1 MIESRMEHSRLGS
14 RRVMELS
21 PGQRLGRYEILG
33 EIGAGGMA
41 TVFRAR
47 DLELERVVALKV
59 LPSHVTL
66 DDRFVSRFLHEART
80 VARLS
85 HPAIV
90 QVHDIGQD
98 RGAWY
103 ISMELIPGQNLAEYL
118 REETPNLQQSVQIAA
133 QVAEAIAYTHEHGVM
148 HRDLKPSNVLMRGD
162 QPVVIDFGLS
172 KDILL
177 RDGAVLTSDGEMVGS
192 PAYMSP
198 EQAHGE
204 EVDHRTD
211 VCALGILLYELIS
224 FKNPYLDPRSI
235 HQTVVNVMAAEPVP
249 LRQLCP
255 WVDRELDAV
264 VHKALS
270 REKESRYE
278 TMGAFA
284 ADLRAW
290 LAGKPVSARPP
301 GRVYHFRRFLR
312 EKALVLWIA
321 GVTLAFGFLGLGYL
335 QLQERLSRTPWTS
348 FVEETFDSPTPAIHF
363 ESFNIEGTRTA
374 QQIVPS
380 EAWRVEAGRLVGRSE
395 GMSFCR
401 STEEFMGN
409 LRVEFDVT
417 GGGGFNHDFDVF
429 LYGDKPSNGV
439 RFFLGQ
445 WGTQKVGIATAD
457 DHYQWLSK
465 EWDFELGRTYRVSV
479 ERDGQRLRLSIDGN
493 LVDERVQVLP
503 PTQSSGYRLGF
514 FTWNSKVHIDN
525 IRISRRTVA
534 LKASPTVVAD
544 AFLDE
549 GLLDHAVNA
558 YHSVVQSYP
567 THEVAQEAQLKLGT
581 IAMVR
586 NQYKQALDL
595 FNVVVQSPMSRDLR
609 LQALFLQSIALQ
621 TVGDL
626 AASQKAQEQLVETD
640 PDHPTSVA
648 LIQNQLVRIEGCL
661 DLSKP
666 MFYGCASEG
675 EAVFRFLAKIQPNRQ
690 GLFGPVHARFAE
702 ALRLW
707 GGIAADS
714 NFLQT
719 AFQFDQYYAKGNP
732 EIAAELWIVRARHLR
747 DHRRTEDAIRILR
760 QIAEGEVFTSAT
772 RGRLAAMVELG
783 RTYAWDGKPAEAER
797 WFQLVMDTEGSD
809 ETYKSQALLEW
820 GVATILSRRD
830 GKARWQAILDR
841 KSSPWQVRQQAA
853 FLKGDLDSAGLYRA
867 MNTPEGLNPDFTLFL
882 ALGALQKGDL
892 VRWHQSVDELVRRYP
907 YSSGLWDIRRVVEW
921 AETRT
926 PQPQAYLERLQQA
939 AVRQNG

>member
-1 MIESRMEHSRLGS
+1 MIESHMEHSRMGG
-14 RRVMELS
+14 RRLVDLA
-21 PGQRLGRYEILG
+21 PGQKLGRYEILG

-118 REETPNLQQSVQIAA
+118 REETPNLQQSVQIAS
-133 QVAEAIAYTHEHGVM
+133 QIAEAIAYTHEHGVM

-177 RDGAVLTSDGEMVGS
+177 RDGAVLTNDGEMVGS

-198 EQAHGE
+198 EQAKGE
-204 EVDHRTD
+204 EVDQGTD
-211 VCALGILLYELIS
+211 ICALGILLYELIS

-235 HQTVVNVMAAEPVP
+235 HQTVMNVMAAEPVP
-249 LRQLCP
+249 LRQMCP

-270 REKESRYE
+270 RDRSDRYE
-278 TMGAFA
+278 TMEAFA
-284 ADLRAW
+284 KDLRAW
-290 LAGKPVSARPP
+290 LAGKPVTARPP
-301 GRVYHFRRFLR
+301 GVSYHLRSFVR

-321 GVTLAFGFLGLGYL
+321 GVTLAFALLGLGYL
-335 QLQERLSRTPWTS
+335 QLQERLSRTPWTV
-348 FVEETFDSPTPAIHF
+348 FTEETFDSPTPAIHF
-363 ESFNIEGTRTA
+363 ESWRVEGTRNSPVL
-374 QQIVPS
+374 VPGS
-380 EAWRVEAGRLVGRSE
+380 EWKVEAGRLVGKSE
-395 GMSFCR
+395 GFSFCR
-401 STEEFMGN
+401 STEDFLGN

-417 GGGGFNHDFDVF
+417 GGGGSNHDFDVF
-429 LYGDKPSNGV
+429 LYGDRPSNGV

-445 WGTQKVGIATAD
+445 WGSHRAGIETSD
-457 DHYQWLSK
+457 DRYQWLPSEMPLEVGK
-465 EWDFELGRTYRVSV
+465 TYHVMV
-479 ERDGQRLRLSIDGN
+479 ERDGQRLRLFVDGR

-503 PTQSSGYRLGF
+503 PTRTNGYRLGF
-514 FTWNSKVHIDN
+514 FTWNSKVYIDN
-525 IRISRRTVA
+525 IQISRRTIA

-549 GLLDHAVNA
+549 GLLDHAINA

-567 THEVAQEAQLKLGT
+567 THDVAQEAQLKLGT

-586 NQYKQALDL
+586 NQYKQALDM
-595 FNVVVQSPMSRDLR
+595 FGGVVREPMSKDLR

-621 TVGDL
+621 SAGDL
-626 AASQKAQEQLVETD
+626 VASQKAQESLVEAD
-640 PDHPTSVA
+640 RDHPANVA
-648 LIQNQLVRIEGCL
+648 LIQNQLERIEGCL
-661 DLSKP
+661 DLSVP

-675 EAVFRFLAKIQPNRQ
+675 ETVFRFLARIQPNRQ
-690 GLFGPVHARFAE
+690 ELFGPIHLRFAE

-714 NFLQT
+714 NFLNT
-719 AFQFDQYYAKGNP
+719 TFQFDQYYAKRNP
-732 EIAAELWIVRARHLR
+732 EIAADLWIIRARHER
-747 DHRRTEDAIRILR
+747 DMRRNERAEAILT
-760 QIAEGEVFTSAT
+760 QVAEGEVFSGAM
-772 RGRLAAMVELG
+772 RGELSAMVELG
-783 RTYAWDGKPAEAER
+783 RTLAWEGKPADAER
-797 WFQLVMDTEGSD
+797 WFRRVVETGGND
-809 ETYKSQALLEW
+809 EYYISQALFEW
-820 GVATILSRRD
+820 GVATVLARRD
-830 GKARWQAILDR
+830 GKARWQEILDR
-841 KSSPWQVRQQAA
+841 KSAPWMLHQQAA
-853 FLKGDLDSAGLYRA
+853 FLAGKIDSSELHAA
-867 MNTPEGLNPDFTLFL
+867 MSTPEGLNPDFFL
-882 ALGALQKGDL
+882 VVALGALQRGDL
-892 VRWHQSVDELVRRYP
+892 ARWHLAVDDLVRRYP
-907 YSSGLWDIRRVVEW
+907 YSNGLWDIRRVVEW

-926 PQPQAYLERLQQA
+926 PRPHADMRRQAVLSA
-939 AVRQNG
+939 S

>member
-1 MIESRMEHSRLGS
+1 MIESHMEHSRMGG
-14 RRVMELS
+14 RRLVDLA
-21 PGQRLGRYEILG
+21 PGQKLGRYEILG

-118 REETPNLQQSVQIAA
+118 REETPNLQQSVQIAS
-133 QVAEAIAYTHEHGVM
+133 QIAEAIAYTHEHGVM

-177 RDGAVLTSDGEMVGS
+177 RDGAVLTNDGEMVGS

-198 EQAHGE
+198 EQAKGE
-204 EVDHRTD
+204 EVDQGTD
-211 VCALGILLYELIS
+211 ICALGILLYELIS

-235 HQTVVNVMAAEPVP
+235 HQTVMNVMAAEPVP
-249 LRQLCP
+249 LRQMCP

-270 REKESRYE
+270 RDRSDRYE
-278 TMGAFA
+278 TMEAFA
-284 ADLRAW
+284 KDLRAW
-290 LAGKPVSARPP
+290 LAGKPVTARPP
-301 GRVYHFRRFLR
+301 GVSYHLRSFVR

-321 GVTLAFGFLGLGYL
+321 GVTLAFALLGLGYL
-335 QLQERLSRTPWTS
+335 QLQERLSRTPWTV
-348 FVEETFDSPTPAIHF
+348 FTEETFDSPTPAIHF
-363 ESFNIEGTRTA
+363 ESWRVEGTRNSPVL
-374 QQIVPS
+374 VPGS
-380 EAWRVEAGRLVGRSE
+380 EWKVEAGRLVGKSE
-395 GMSFCR
+395 GFSFCR
-401 STEEFMGN
+401 STEDFLGN

-417 GGGGFNHDFDVF
+417 GGGGSNHDFDVF
-429 LYGDKPSNGV
+429 LYGDRPSNGV

-445 WGTQKVGIATAD
+445 WGSHRAGIETSD
-457 DHYQWLSK
+457 DRYQWLPSEMPLEVGK
-465 EWDFELGRTYRVSV
+465 TYHVMV
-479 ERDGQRLRLSIDGN
+479 ERDGQRLRLFVDGR

-503 PTQSSGYRLGF
+503 PTRTNGYRLGF
-514 FTWNSKVHIDN
+514 FTWNSKVYIDN
-525 IRISRRTVA
+525 IQISRRTIA

-549 GLLDHAVNA
+549 GLLDHAINA

-567 THEVAQEAQLKLGT
+567 THDVAQEAQLKLGT

-586 NQYKQALDL
+586 NQYKQALDM
-595 FNVVVQSPMSRDLR
+595 FGGVVREPMSKDLR

-621 TVGDL
+621 SAGDL
-626 AASQKAQEQLVETD
+626 VASQKAQESLVEAD
-640 PDHPTSVA
+640 RDHPANVA
-648 LIQNQLVRIEGCL
+648 LIQNQLERIEGCL
-661 DLSKP
+661 DLSVP

-675 EAVFRFLAKIQPNRQ
+675 ETVFRFLARIQPNRQ
-690 GLFGPVHARFAE
+690 ELFGPIHLRFAE

-714 NFLQT
+714 NFLNT
-719 AFQFDQYYAKGNP
+719 TFQFDQYYAKRNP
-732 EIAAELWIVRARHLR
+732 EIAADLWIIRARHER
-747 DHRRTEDAIRILR
+747 DMRRNERAEAILT
-760 QIAEGEVFTSAT
+760 QVAEGEVFSGAM
-772 RGRLAAMVELG
+772 RGELSAMVELG
-783 RTYAWDGKPAEAER
+783 RTLAWEGKPADAER
-797 WFQLVMDTEGSD
+797 WFRRVVETGGND
-809 ETYKSQALLEW
+809 EYYISQALFEW
-820 GVATILSRRD
+820 GVATVLARRD
-830 GKARWQAILDR
+830 GKARWQEILDR
-841 KSSPWQVRQQAA
+841 KSAPWMLHQQAA
-853 FLKGDLDSAGLYRA
+853 FLAGKIDSSELHAA
-867 MNTPEGLNPDFTLFL
+867 MSTPEGLNPDFFL
-882 ALGALQKGDL
+882 VVALGALRRGDL
-892 VRWHQSVDELVRRYP
+892 ARWHLAVDDLVRRYP
-907 YSSGLWDIRRVVEW
+907 YSNGLWDIRRVVEW

-926 PQPQAYLERLQQA
+926 PRPHADMRRQAVLSA
-939 AVRQNG
+939 S

>member
-1 MIESRMEHSRLGS
+1 MEHSRMGG
-14 RRVMELS
+14 RRLVDLA
-21 PGQRLGRYEILG
+21 PGQKLGRYEILG

-118 REETPNLQQSVQIAA
+118 REETPNLQQSVQIAS
-133 QVAEAIAYTHEHGVM
+133 QIAEAIAYTHEHGVM

-177 RDGAVLTSDGEMVGS
+177 RDGAVLTNDGEMVGS

-198 EQAHGE
+198 EQAKGE
-204 EVDHRTD
+204 EVDQGTD
-211 VCALGILLYELIS
+211 ICALGILLYELIS

-235 HQTVVNVMAAEPVP
+235 HQTVMNVMAAEPVP
-249 LRQLCP
+249 LRQMCP

-270 REKESRYE
+270 RDRSDRYE
-278 TMGAFA
+278 TMEAFA
-284 ADLRAW
+284 KDLRAW
-290 LAGKPVSARPP
+290 LAGKPVTARPP
-301 GRVYHFRRFLR
+301 GVSYHLRSFVR

-321 GVTLAFGFLGLGYL
+321 GVTLAFALLGLGYL
-335 QLQERLSRTPWTS
+335 QLQERLSRTPWTV
-348 FVEETFDSPTPAIHF
+348 FTEETFDSPTPAIHF
-363 ESFNIEGTRTA
+363 ESWRVEGTRNSPVL
-374 QQIVPS
+374 VPGS
-380 EAWRVEAGRLVGRSE
+380 EWKVEAGRLVGKSE
-395 GMSFCR
+395 GFSFCR
-401 STEEFMGN
+401 STEDFLGN

-417 GGGGFNHDFDVF
+417 GGGGSNHDFDVF
-429 LYGDKPSNGV
+429 LYGDRPSNGV

-445 WGTQKVGIATAD
+445 WGSHRAGIETSD
-457 DHYQWLSK
+457 DRYQWLPSEMPLEVGK
-465 EWDFELGRTYRVSV
+465 TYHVMV
-479 ERDGQRLRLSIDGN
+479 ERDGQRLRLFVDGR

-503 PTQSSGYRLGF
+503 PTRTNGYRLGF
-514 FTWNSKVHIDN
+514 FTWNSKVYIDN
-525 IRISRRTVA
+525 IQISRRTIA

-549 GLLDHAVNA
+549 GLLDHAINA

-567 THEVAQEAQLKLGT
+567 THDVAQEAQLKLGT

-586 NQYKQALDL
+586 NQYKQALDM
-595 FNVVVQSPMSRDLR
+595 FGGVVREPMSKDLR

-621 TVGDL
+621 SAGDL
-626 AASQKAQEQLVETD
+626 VASQKAQESLVEAD
-640 PDHPTSVA
+640 RDHPANVA
-648 LIQNQLVRIEGCL
+648 LIQNQLERIEGCL
-661 DLSKP
+661 DLSVP

-675 EAVFRFLAKIQPNRQ
+675 ETVFRFLARIQPNRQ
-690 GLFGPVHARFAE
+690 ELFGPIHLRFAE

-714 NFLQT
+714 NFLNT
-719 AFQFDQYYAKGNP
+719 TFQFDQYYAKRNP
-732 EIAAELWIVRARHLR
+732 EIAADLWIIRARHER
-747 DHRRTEDAIRILR
+747 DMRRNERAEAILT
-760 QIAEGEVFTSAT
+760 QVAEGEVFSGAM
-772 RGRLAAMVELG
+772 RGELSAMVELG
-783 RTYAWDGKPAEAER
+783 RTLAWEGKPADAER
-797 WFQLVMDTEGSD
+797 WFRRVVETGGND
-809 ETYKSQALLEW
+809 EYYISQALFEW
-820 GVATILSRRD
+820 GVATVLARRD
-830 GKARWQAILDR
+830 GKARWQEILDR
-841 KSSPWQVRQQAA
+841 KSAPWMLHQQAA
-853 FLKGDLDSAGLYRA
+853 FLAGKIDSSELHAA
-867 MNTPEGLNPDFTLFL
+867 MSTPEGLNPDFFL
-882 ALGALQKGDL
+882 VVALGALQRGDL
-892 VRWHQSVDELVRRYP
+892 ARWHLAVDDLVRRYP
-907 YSSGLWDIRRVVEW
+907 YSNGLWDIRRVVEW

-926 PQPQAYLERLQQA
+926 PRPHADMRRQAVLSA
-939 AVRQNG
+939 S

>member
-1 MIESRMEHSRLGS
+1 MIESHMEQSRLGS
-14 RRVMELS
+14 RRVVELS

-177 RDGAVLTSDGEMVGS
+177 RDGAVLTCDGEMVGS

-198 EQAHGE
+198 EQAHGD
-204 EVDHRTD
+204 EVDQRTD

-264 VHKALS
+264 VHKAMS
-270 REKESRYE
+270 RDQESRYE
-278 TMGAFA
+278 NMNLFA

-301 GRVYHFRRFLR
+301 GRGYHLRRFVR
-312 EKALVLWIA
+312 ERALVLWIA
-321 GVTLAFGFLGLGYL
+321 GVTLAFALLGLGYL
-335 QLQERLSRTPWTS
+335 QLQERMSRTPWTV

-363 ESFNIEGTRTA
+363 ESFAIEGTRTDP
-374 QQIVPS
+374 QLVPS
-380 EAWRVEAGRLVGRSE
+380 EDWRVEAGRLVGRSE
-395 GMSFCR
+395 GVSFCR
-401 STEEFMGN
+401 SAEEFMGN

-417 GGGGFNHDFDVF
+417 GSGGYNHDFDVF
-429 LYGDKPSNGV
+429 LYGDQPANGV

-445 WGTQKVGIATAD
+445 WGSQKVGISSSD
-457 DHYQWLSK
+457 DKYQWLSN
-465 EWDFELGRTYRVSV
+465 EMPFELGRSYHVMV
-479 ERDGQRLRLSIDGN
+479 ERDGQRLRLSVDGR
-493 LVDERVQVLP
+493 LVDERIQVLP
-503 PTQSSGYRLGF
+503 PTHSSGYRLGF
-514 FTWNSKVHIDN
+514 FTWNSRVQIDN
-525 IRISRRTVA
+525 ILVSRRTVA

-595 FNVVVQSPMSRDLR
+595 FDVVVKSPMSHDLR

-621 TVGDL
+621 TVGDF
-626 AASQKAQEQLVETD
+626 AASQKAQENLVDKD
-640 PDHPTSVA
+640 PDHPSSIA

-675 EAVFRFLAKIQPNRQ
+675 ENVFRFLAKLQPNRQ

-714 NFLQT
+714 NFLHT
-719 AFQFDQYYAKGNP
+719 AFQFDQYYAKGSP
-732 EIAAELWIVRARHLR
+732 EVAAELWIVRARHMR
-747 DHRRTEDAIRILR
+747 DQRRIAEAEEILR
-760 QIAEGEVFTSAT
+760 QVAESEVFPQAEE
-772 RGRLAAMVELG
+772 GRYAAMVELG
-783 RTYAWDGKPAEAER
+783 RTYAWEGKPAEAER
-797 WFQLVMDTEGSD
+797 WFRRVVESDATE
-809 ETYKSQALLEW
+809 EYKSQALLEW
-820 GVATILSRRD
+820 GIATVLARRD
-830 GKARWQAILDR
+830 GRARWQDILDR
-841 KSSPWQVRQQAA
+841 KSAPWNVRQAA
-853 FLKGDLDSAGLYRA
+853 AYMMGTLDSTGLHRA
-867 MNTPEGLNPDFTLFL
+867 MNTPEGMSPDFTLFI
-882 ALGALQKGDL
+882 ALKALQKGDL
-892 VRWHQSVDELVRRYP
+892 VRWHESVDELVRGYP
-907 YSSGLWDIRRVVEW
+907 YSNGLWDIRRVIDW

-926 PQPQAYLERLQQA
+926 PRVQSHLERPQP
-939 AVRQNG
+939 AVRLRNG

>member
-1 MIESRMEHSRLGS
+1 MIESHIESSRMGG
-14 RRVMELS
+14 RRVVELS

-47 DLELERVVALKV
+47 DLELERIVALKV

-133 QVAEAIAYTHEHGVM
+133 HVAEAIAYTHEHGVM
-148 HRDLKPSNVLMRGD
+148 HRDLKPSNILMRGD

-177 RDGAVLTSDGEMVGS
+177 RDGAVLTNDGEMVGS

-198 EQAHGE
+198 EQAHGG
-204 EVDHRTD
+204 EVDQGTD

-224 FKNPYLDPRSI
+224 FKNPYLDPRSL

-264 VHKALS
+264 VHKAMA
-270 REKESRYE
+270 RERSARYE
-278 TMGAFA
+278 SMAAFA
-284 ADLRAW
+284 KDLRSW

-301 GRVYHFRRFLR
+301 GATYHFRRFIR

-321 GVTLAFGFLGLGYL
+321 GVTLAFGLMGLGYL
-335 QLQERLSRTPWTS
+335 QLQERLSRTPWTVFS
-348 FVEETFDSPTPAIHF
+348 EETFDSPTPAIHF
-363 ESFNIEGTRTA
+363 ESWRVEGTKSDPVLT
-374 QQIVPS
+374 PS
-380 EAWRVEAGRLVGRSE
+380 DDWRVEAGRLMGRSD
-395 GMSFCR
+395 GLSFCR

-417 GGGGFNHDFDVF
+417 GSSGFNHDFNVF
-429 LYGDKPSNGV
+429 LYGDRPSNGV

-445 WGTQKVGIATAD
+445 WGTQRAGIETSD
-457 DHYQWLSK
+457 DRYQWLPA
-465 EWDFELGRTYRVSV
+465 EMPLEIGRSYHVVV
-479 ERDGQRLRLSIDGN
+479 ERDGQRLRLSVDG
-493 LVDERVQVLP
+493 VRIDERIQVLP
-503 PTQSSGYRLGF
+503 PTHSSGYRLGF
-514 FTWNSKVHIDN
+514 FTWNSKVSVDN
-525 IRISRRTVA
+525 IQVSRRTVA

-549 GLLDHAVNA
+549 GFLDHAVNA
-558 YHSVVQSYP
+558 YHSVIQSYP

-586 NQYKQALDL
+586 NQYKQALDMFGGVAKDPL
-595 FNVVVQSPMSRDLR
+595 SKDLR

-621 TVGDL
+621 SAGDL
-626 AASQKAQEQLVETD
+626 AGSQKAQEDLVD
-640 PDHPTSVA
+640 ADADHPSNVA
-648 LIQNQLVRIEGCL
+648 LIQNQLERIEGCL

-675 EAVFRFLAKIQPNRQ
+675 ETVFRFLAKIQPNRQ
-690 GLFGPVHARFAE
+690 GLFGPVHLRFAE

-714 NFLQT
+714 NFLST
-719 AFQFDQYYAKGNP
+719 TFQFDQYYAKGNP
-732 EIAAELWIVRARHLR
+732 EIASELWIIRARHERDLR
-747 DHRRTEDAIRILR
+747 RIPQAEEILR
-760 QIAEGEVFTSAT
+760 QVAEGEAFSTAVQ
-772 RGRLAAMVELG
+772 GRLAAMVELG

-797 WFQLVMDTEGSD
+797 WFKRVIETDGAD
-809 ETYKSQALLEW
+809 EKYVSQAILEW
-820 GVATILSRRD
+820 GIATVLAHRD
-830 GKARWQAILDR
+830 GKARWQEILDR
-841 KSSPWQVRQQAA
+841 KSAPWLVRQQAA
-853 FLKGDLDSAGLYRA
+853 FLMDKLDSTGLHAA
-867 MNTPEGLNPDFTLFL
+867 MSTPEGLGPEFPLFIAL
-882 ALGALQKGDL
+882 AALQKGDL
-892 VRWHQSVDELVRRYP
+892 LRWHESVDELVRRYP
-907 YSSGLWDIRRVVEW
+907 YSNGLWDIRRVVDW

-926 PQPQAYLERLQQA
+926 PRPQAYLDRALGKDRA
-939 AVRQNG
+939 PG

>member
-1 MIESRMEHSRLGS
+1 MIESNLESSRMGS
-14 RRVMELS
+14 RRLVELS

-33 EIGAGGMA
+33 EIGVGGMA

-47 DLELERVVALKV
+47 DLELERIVALKV
-59 LPSHVTL
+59 LPSHVTM

-118 REETPNLQQSVQIAA
+118 RQETPNLQQSVQIAA
-133 QVAEAIAYTHEHGVM
+133 HVAEAIAYTHEHGVM

-177 RDGAVLTSDGEMVGS
+177 RDGAVLTNDGEMVGS

-198 EQAHGE
+198 EQAHGG
-204 EVDHRTD
+204 EVDQGTD
-211 VCALGILLYELIS
+211 ICALGILLYELIS
-224 FKNPYLDPRSI
+224 FKNPYLDPRSL

-264 VHKALS
+264 VHKAMA
-270 REKESRYE
+270 RDRVARYE
-278 TMGAFA
+278 SMAAFA
-284 ADLRAW
+284 KDLRAW
-290 LAGKPVSARPP
+290 LMGKPVSARPP
-301 GRVYHFRRFLR
+301 GTVYHLRRFIR

-321 GVTLAFGFLGLGYL
+321 GVSIAFALMGLGYL
-335 QLQERLSRTPWTS
+335 QIQERLSRTPWTV
-348 FVEETFDSPTPAIHF
+348 FTEETFDSPTPAIRF
-363 ESFNIEGTRTA
+363 ESWRIDGTKSNPVLT
-374 QQIVPS
+374 PS
-380 EAWRVEAGRLVGRSE
+380 EDWKVEAGRLVGRSD

-401 STEEFMGN
+401 STDEFMGN
-409 LRVEFDVT
+409 IRVEFDVT
-417 GGGGFNHDFDVF
+417 GTAGYNHDFNVF
-429 LYGDKPSNGV
+429 LYGDRPSNGV

-445 WGTQKVGIATAD
+445 WGTNRAGIESAENR
-457 DHYQWLSK
+457 YQWLPARVPL
-465 EWDFELGRTYRVSV
+465 EIGRSYHVLV
-479 ERDGQRLRLSIDGN
+479 ERDGQRLRLSVDGR
-493 LVDERVQVLP
+493 LVDERIQVLP

-514 FTWNSKVHIDN
+514 FTWNSKVAIDN
-525 IRISRRTVA
+525 IQISRRTVA

-549 GLLDHAVNA
+549 GFLDHAVNA

-567 THEVAQEAQLKLGT
+567 THEVAQEAKLKLGT

-586 NQYKQALDL
+586 NQYKQALTMFGGVAKDPL
-595 FNVVVQSPMSRDLR
+595 SNDLR

-621 TVGDL
+621 SAGDL
-626 AASQKAQEQLVETD
+626 AGSQKAQEELVDAD
-640 PDHPTSVA
+640 PQHPSNVA
-648 LIQNQLVRIEGCL
+648 LIQNQLERIEGCL

-675 EAVFRFLAKIQPNRQ
+675 ETVFRFLARIQPNRQ
-690 GLFGPVHARFAE
+690 GLFGPVHLRFAE

-719 AFQFDQYYAKGNP
+719 TFQFDQYYAKNNP
-732 EIAAELWIVRARHLR
+732 EIAADLWIVRARHER
-747 DHRRTEDAIRILR
+747 DQRRLPQATEILR
-760 QIAEGEVFTSAT
+760 QVADGEVFSSAAD
-772 RGRLAAMVELG
+772 GRLAAMVELG

-797 WFQLVMDTEGSD
+797 WFMKVVESENAD
-809 ETYKSQALLEW
+809 EHIVAQAILEW
-820 GVATILSRRD
+820 GIATVLARRD
-830 GKARWQAILDR
+830 GKGRWQQILDR
-841 KSSPWQVRQQAA
+841 KGAPWIVRRQAE
-853 FLKGDLDSAGLYRA
+853 FLLGKLDSAGLHAA
-867 MNTPEGLNPDFTLFL
+867 MNPPEGVNPDFPLII

-892 VRWHQSVDELVRRYP
+892 YRWHESVDELVRRYP
-907 YSSGLWDIRRVVEW
+907 FSSGLWDIRRVVEW

-926 PQPQAYLERLQQA
+926 PRPRAYLDRMA
-939 AVRQNG
+939 AKDPSAG

>member
-1 MIESRMEHSRLGS
+1 VIESHMENSRMGT
-14 RRVMELS
+14 RRVVELS

-177 RDGAVLTSDGEMVGS
+177 RDGAVLTCDGEMVGS

-198 EQAHGE
+198 EQARGD
-204 EVDHRTD
+204 EVDQRTD

-264 VHKALS
+264 VHKAMA
-270 REKESRYE
+270 RDRASRYE
-278 TMGAFA
+278 SMGAFA

-301 GRVYHFRRFLR
+301 GKVYHLRRFLR
-312 EKALVLWIA
+312 ERALILWIV
-321 GVTLAFGFLGLGYL
+321 GVSLAFALLGLGYL
-335 QLQERLSRTPWTS
+335 QLQERLSRTPWTV

-363 ESFNIEGTRTA
+363 ESFSVQGTRTEPLL
-374 QQIVPS
+374 VPS
-380 EAWRVEAGRLVGRSE
+380 DEWRVEGGRLSGRSE
-395 GMSFCR
+395 GLSFCR
-401 STEEFMGN
+401 STEDFMGN

-417 GGGGFNHDFDVF
+417 GGGGANHDFDVF
-429 LYGDKPSNGV
+429 LYGDQPGNGV

-445 WGTQKVGIATAD
+445 WGTQRAGIVTTEER
-457 DHYQWLSK
+457 YQWLPK
-465 EWDFELGRTYRVSV
+465 DTPLDMGRSYHVAV
-479 ERDGQRLRLSIDGN
+479 ERDGQRLRLSVDGV
-493 LVDERVQVLP
+493 LVDERIQVLP
-503 PTQSSGYRLGF
+503 PTHAAGYRLGF
-514 FTWNSKVHIDN
+514 FTWNSRVLIDN
-525 IRISRRTVA
+525 IQVSRRTVA

-558 YHSVVQSYP
+558 YHSVIQSYP

-595 FNVVVQSPMSRDLR
+595 FDVVVKSPMSKDLR

-621 TVGDL
+621 TAGDL
-626 AASQKAQEQLVETD
+626 AGSQKAQEELVDAD
-640 PDHPTSVA
+640 PDHPSNIA

-675 EAVFRFLAKIQPNRQ
+675 ETVFRFLAKIQPNRR
-690 GLFGPVHARFAE
+690 GLFGPVHLRFAE

-732 EIAAELWIVRARHLR
+732 EIAAELWIIRARHER
-747 DHRRTEDAIRILR
+747 DQRRIAEAEEILR
-760 QIAEGEVFTSAT
+760 QVAEGEAFPKAVQ
-772 RGRLAAMVELG
+772 GRLSAMVELG

-797 WFQLVMDTEGSD
+797 WFKRVVETEGAD

-820 GVATILSRRD
+820 GVATVLARRD
-830 GKARWQAILDR
+830 GKSRWQAILDR
-841 KSSPWQVRQQAA
+841 RSAPWIVRQQAA
-853 FLKGDLDSAGLYRA
+853 FLKGALDSAGLHAA
-867 MNTPEGLNPDFTLFL
+867 MATPEGLSPEFTLFI

-892 VRWHQSVDELVRRYP
+892 VRWHEAVDELVRRYP
-907 YSSGLWDIRRVVEW
+907 YSNSLWDIRRVIDW
-921 AETRT
+921 ADTRT
-926 PQPQAYLERLQQA
+926 PHPQAYLNRIQEQGVA
-939 AVRQNG
+939 AAG

>member
-1 MIESRMEHSRLGS
+1 MIESHMEHSRMGG
-14 RRVMELS
+14 RRIVELA

-118 REETPNLQQSVQIAA
+118 REDTPNLQQSVQIAA
-133 QVAEAIAYTHEHGVM
+133 QIAEAIAYTHKHGVM
-148 HRDLKPSNVLMRGD
+148 HRDLKPSNVLMRAD

-177 RDGAVLTSDGEMVGS
+177 RDGAVLTNDGEMVGS

-198 EQAHGE
+198 EQAKGD
-204 EVDHRTD
+204 EVDHATD
-211 VCALGILLYELIS
+211 ICALGILLYELIS

-235 HQTVVNVMAAEPVP
+235 HQTVLNVMAAEPVP

-264 VHKALS
+264 VHKAMA
-270 REKESRYE
+270 RERTSRYE
-278 TMGAFA
+278 SMDAFA

-301 GRVYHFRRFLR
+301 GMAWHLRRFLR
-312 EKALVLWIA
+312 EKALALWIA
-321 GVTLAFGFLGLGYL
+321 GVTVAFMLLGLGYL
-335 QLQERLSRTPWTS
+335 QLQERLSRTPWTV
-348 FVEETFDSPTPAIHF
+348 FTEETFDSPTPAIHF
-363 ESFNIEGTRTA
+363 ESWAIEGTRGNPSL
-374 QQIVPS
+374 VPS
-380 EAWRVEAGRLVGRSE
+380 SDWKVEAGRLVGRST
-395 GMSFCR
+395 GVSFCR
-401 STEEFMGN
+401 TTEEFMGN

-417 GGGGFNHDFDVF
+417 GNGGTNHDFNVF
-429 LYGDKPSNGV
+429 LYGDRPSNGV

-445 WGTQKVGIATAD
+445 WGTQRSGIETSD
-457 DHYQWLSK
+457 ERYQWLPS
-465 EWDFELGRTYRVSV
+465 ETPLEVGRTYRVQI
-479 ERDGQRLRLSIDGN
+479 ERDGQRLRLSVDGK
-493 LVDERVQVLP
+493 LLEERIQALP
-503 PTQSSGYRLGF
+503 PTKSAGYRLGF
-514 FTWNSKVHIDN
+514 FTWNGKVSIDN
-525 IRISRRTVA
+525 IQISRRTVA

-558 YHSVVQSYP
+558 YNSVVQSYP
-567 THEVAQEAQLKLGT
+567 THEVAQQAQLKLGT

-586 NQYKQALDL
+586 NQYKRALEL
-595 FNVVVQSPMSRDLR
+595 FAGVVQGPLSKDLR
-609 LQALFLQSIALQ
+609 MQGLFLQSIALQ
-621 TVGDL
+621 SAGDL
-626 AASQKAQEQLVETD
+626 VGSQKAQEELVESD
-640 PDHPTSVA
+640 PGHPSNVA
-648 LIQNQLVRIEGCL
+648 LIQNQLGRIEGCL
-661 DLSKP
+661 DLSTP

-675 EAVFRFLAKIQPNRQ
+675 ETVFRFLAKIQPERQ
-690 GLFGPVHARFAE
+690 ALFGPVHVRFAE

-714 NFLQT
+714 NFLNT
-719 AFQFDQYYAKGNP
+719 AFQFDQYYSTSNP
-732 EIAAELWIVRARHLR
+732 EIAADLWIIRARHERDLR
-747 DHRRTEDAIRILR
+747 RLDRATEVLR
-760 QIAEGEVFTSAT
+760 QVAEGEAFPDATKGRVSAM
-772 RGRLAAMVELG
+772 LELG
-783 RTYAWDGKPAEAER
+783 RTLAWDGKPGDAER
-797 WFQLVMDTEGSD
+797 WFQKVTQTTGAQE
-809 ETYKSQALLEW
+809 SQVAKALLEW
-820 GVATILSRRD
+820 GVATVLARRD
-830 GKARWQAILDR
+830 GKARWQEILDR
-841 KSSPWQVRQQAA
+841 KSAPWVVRQQAA
-853 FLKGDLDSAGLYRA
+853 YMLGQLDSAGFQAA
-867 MNTPEGLNPDFTLFL
+867 MASPEGLDPDFYLFL
-882 ALGALQKGDL
+882 GLAALQRGDFA
-892 VRWHQSVDELVRRYP
+892 RWHEIVDDLVRRYP
-907 YSSGLWDIRRVVEW
+907 YSNGLWDIRRVVEW

-926 PQPQAYLERLQQA
+926 PRPQARLAPRASGAPA
-939 AVRQNG
+939 AG